1 VTSTTTT
8 SAVLRAPAASPCDAH
23 AHFARKLAFETDCAD
38 VHADLASGVPGFV
51 VLDARS
57 PADYEAGHVPG
68 AISFPHV
75 TIDAQSVTA
84 LSREALLVTYCW
96 GPHCNGAT
104 QAAAKF
110 AALGFRVKEML
121 GGYDFWCREGYA
133 TEQSGPGA
141 VTRS

>member
-1 VTSTTTT
+1 VTATTTS
-8 SAVLRAPAASPCDAH
+8 SAVLRVPAASPADAH
-23 AHFARKLAFETDCAD
+23 AHFARKLEFATDCAD
-38 VHADLASGVPGFV
+38 VHHDLASGVAGV
-51 VLDARS
+51 LVLDARS
-57 PADYEAGHVPG
+57 APDYDAGHVPG

-84 LSREALLVTYCW
+84 LPRDALLVSYCW

-104 QAAAKF
+104 QAAAKL

-121 GGYDFWCREGYA
+121 GGYDYWCREGYA
-133 TEQSGPGA
+133 TEQSGPGV